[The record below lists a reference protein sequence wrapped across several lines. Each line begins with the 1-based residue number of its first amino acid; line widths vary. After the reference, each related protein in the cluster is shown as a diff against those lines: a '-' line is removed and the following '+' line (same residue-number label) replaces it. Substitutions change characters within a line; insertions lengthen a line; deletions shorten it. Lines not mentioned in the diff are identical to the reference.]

1 MVIDIWEEI
10 ELMEKRQP
18 EKERELEKLNTQ
30 KREKEIEIEKVE
42 PSL

>member
-10 ELMEKRQP
+10 ELVEKRYP
-18 EKERELEKLNTQ
+18 EIERELEKLNTQ